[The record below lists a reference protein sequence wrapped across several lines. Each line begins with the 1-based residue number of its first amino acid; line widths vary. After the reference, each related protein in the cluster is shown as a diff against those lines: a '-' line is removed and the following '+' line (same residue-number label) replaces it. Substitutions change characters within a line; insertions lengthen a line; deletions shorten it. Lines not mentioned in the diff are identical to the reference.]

1 MGGGPDILG
10 GVQCLRVF
18 EEELCTEFLLT
29 KSRELICW
37 KGSCH
42 ITSKKRS
49 YGTILR
55 WAKIPRYCIVNNH
68 ILFLTSQ
75 NWIQPF
81 HSGATSSELCW
92 TNYCVFCTIQTER
105 RVCIGHPT
113 IPWYKEYNKPLF
125 QDPIIY
131 HTRNINH
138 EPCVNPWVCVKE
150 LFRKKRHFIS
160 SMHLFPNFQIH
171 WTAELQKKQTKH
183 PSSIHPIFPEVLVFL
198 TTNLSSAPP
207 KKKQPTQ
214 SAPTCLRRRRSRLGL
229 NLGSSKDGSKDMCP
243 DGNPRGAELGW
254 IIWWVVS
261 HELTLNVGCGFRLI
275 EKNIL

>member
-207 KKKQPTQ
+207 PKKNSQPTNLPQ
-214 SAPTCLRRRRSRLGL
+214 PAWGDGRVDLDSTSGARRMAAKTCARMGTPVERSSD
-229 NLGSSKDGSKDMCP
+229 GSSDGWCP
-243 DGNPRGAELGW
+243 MSWR
-254 IIWWVVS
+254 
-261 HELTLNVGCGFRLI
+261 
-275 EKNIL
+275 

>member
-29 KSRELICW
+29 KSGELICW

-207 KKKQPTQ
+207 KKKTANPIWPNLPEATAESTWTQPRELEGWQ
-214 SAPTCLRRRRSRLGL
+214 QRHVPGWEPAVERSSD
-229 NLGSSKDGSKDMCP
+229 GSSDGWCP
-243 DGNPRGAELGW
+243 MSWR
-254 IIWWVVS
+254 
-261 HELTLNVGCGFRLI
+261 
-275 EKNIL
+275 